1 MSAAVYATVDLK
13 GSVDSVPLAPFGN
26 LGIPALWSNLAGGA
40 LVQNEVSIANGA
52 TFTFWDATI
61 SAVSAVDGMALWAD
75 GAVMVELQ
83 GTTAADSSHFEVRE
97 FFPTLIASGNTLG
110 AGGAF
115 AGAAQVFKKGLAKN
129 TSGATRRFRYMMLP

>member
-1 MSAAVYATVDLK
+1 MSAAVYVDVTVK

-26 LGIPALWSNLAGGA
+26 LGIPALWSNLAGGG
-40 LVQNEVSIANGA
+40 LVVNEASIANNA
-52 TFTFWDATI
+52 SFTFWDAST
-61 SAVSAVDGMALWAD
+61 SAVGTVDGFALWAD

-129 TSGATRRFRYMMLP
+129 TSGATRLFRYLILT

>member
-1 MSAAVYATVDLK
+1 MSAAVYVTVDVK

-26 LGIPALWSNLAGGA
+26 RGIPALWSNLAGGGVA
-40 LVQNEVSIANGA
+40 QQEVSIANNA
-52 TFTFWDATI
+52 TFTFWDAT
-61 SAVSAVDGMALWAD
+61 VSAVPTVDGFALWAD

-115 AGAAQVFKKGLAKN
+115 AGATMILKKG
-129 TSGATRRFRYMMLP
+129 

>member
-1 MSAAVYATVDLK
+1 MPAAVYVTADVK

-26 LGIPALWSNLAGGA
+26 LGIPTLWSNLAGGGLA
-40 LVQNEVSIANGA
+40 QQEVSIANNA
-52 TFTFWDATI
+52 TFTFWDAT
-61 SAVSAVDGMALWAD
+61 VSAVPAVDGFGFWAD

-110 AGGAF
+110 AGGVF
-115 AGAAQVFKKGLAKN
+115 AGAAMIWKKGLAKN
-129 TSGATRRFRYMMLP
+129 TSGATRLFRYLILT